1 MKTPDLYPG
10 NKLTYVSGP
19 ISGRKRIDYLQ
30 EFRLYA
36 DMLRFVGLR
45 PLNPTTMY
53 GFFQP
58 TFNLLP
64 YRLQLMID
72 LILLSL
78 CCRIIMLPN
87 WQNSVGANL
96 EYEFSE
102 AFFIEIQDPD
112 WLKDQV
118 ERKKSIDSYC
128 AGA

>member
-19 ISGRKRIDYLQ
+19 ISDRKRIDYLQ
-30 EFRLYA
+30 EFRLNA

-78 CCRIIMLPN
+78 CRRIIMLPN

-96 EYEFSE
+96 EYEF
-102 AFFIEIQDPD
+102 
-112 WLKDQV
+112 
-118 ERKKSIDSYC
+118 
-128 AGA
+128 